1 MRQPLLLALLSLVVP
16 LSVPAAE
23 PPDFQRDV
31 RPVFKAHCAKCHSEK
46 VKKSELNLLT
56 LAGVQKGGES
66 GELLV
71 PGKPGESL
79 LFEMIHDGSMPPEG
93 EKPLSKAQVELIRDW
108 IQRGVSLESTST
120 EEPLTWDTVTPLLL
134 RRCWMCHGPEYQ
146 FGGVDLRSLAKM
158 LKGGDAGPAA
168 ISGKPDVSLVV
179 MRVQQKK
186 CPPKADIGEAGIEPM
201 TPEELGLFKKWIRNG
216 TAEGEVEPEDVGLD
230 DPLVTDADR
239 NFWSFQSPK
248 RFPVPTTRNDERAA
262 GAIDAFL
269 LRKLRDADL
278 GFSPEADRRV
288 LARRLAYSLTGLP
301 PEPVLVEQ
309 FAADTDLLAWDRLV
323 EKLLASPRY
332 GEKWGRFWL
341 DLAGYA
347 DSEGKRS
354 ADMIRPWAWRYRDYV
369 IRSFNDDKPY
379 DDFLCEQIAGDE
391 LVDWADQDAV
401 NEDVLEKLVATG
413 FLRMAPDGTS
423 ADPVNR
429 FPDRL
434 EVMTDEL
441 DVLGRS
447 VLGLTLNCARCHSHK
462 YDPIPQRD
470 YYRLIAV
477 FKGAY
482 DEYDWLTPQ
491 PFGNQWNKAKRR
503 HMTVSTDEERKRV
516 EALAA
521 PIREKIKD
529 LEAQLK
535 AKGVSKA
542 DKANLQKALAK
553 QKSQLPK
560 PGQIR
565 ALWDRGRPSP
575 TFVYRRGDETQPAQL
590 VAPGVP
596 SVLSSKSNPY
606 EPAPPDHSS
615 PKTGRRLALANWITH
630 PQHPLT
636 ARVFVNRIWQ
646 QHFGTGIVESVDNF
660 GRLGTPPSHPDL
672 LDWLAVEFVEHG
684 WSLKHL
690 HRLILSSAAWRQQSL
705 VTEEHLKLDPENRLL
720 SRMPMRR
727 LTAEEVRDS
736 VLAAAGRLNE
746 QPFGTPD
753 QVDIRGDGLVTSKA
767 VGGYWRRSIFVRHRR
782 KEMPTI
788 LETFDLPQMN
798 PNCTERKNSTVV
810 SQPLHLFN
818 NRMIYDRA
826 GELAKRVLTLA
837 GTSQRKQVE
846 VAFSL
851 TLNRPPTEF
860 EFRSGLDA
868 LAEFS
873 GYREIGTEPDSKSA
887 ANLSPEDSAL
897 ADLCH
902 ALLNSAAF
910 LYID

>member
-1 MRQPLLLALLSLVVP
+1 MRLAFLVPLLPLFVP
-16 LSVPAAE
+16 LAVFAEE

-31 RPVFKAHCAKCHSEK
+31 LPVFQAHCAKCHSQN
-46 VKKSELNLLT
+46 VRKSELDLLT
-56 LAGVQKGGES
+56 LVGVKKGGES

-71 PGKPGESL
+71 PGKPDESL
-79 LFEMIHDGSMPPEG
+79 LYEMIHDGSMPPRG
-93 EKPLSKAQVELIRDW
+93 EKPLSKKQVELIRDW
-108 IQRGVSLESTST
+108 IQRGVSFEPASKEES
-120 EEPLTWDTVTPLLL
+120 LTWETMTPLLL

-158 LKGGDAGPAA
+158 LKGGKAGPAVVP
-168 ISGKPDVSLVV
+168 GKPESSLVV
-179 MRVQQKK
+179 ARVRSKQ
-186 CPPKADIGEAGIEPM
+186 CPPKGDIGEAGIEPM
-201 TPEELGLFKKWIRNG
+201 TSEELSAFEKWIQNG
-216 TAEGEVEPEDVGLD
+216 TPEGNATPETVGFD

-239 NFWSFQSPK
+239 HFWSFQPPQRS
-248 RFPVPTTRNDERAA
+248 PVPPTVNDERAA

-269 LRKLRDADL
+269 LRKLRASEL
-278 GFSPEADRRV
+278 SFSPEADRRV
-288 LARRLAYSLTGLP
+288 LVRRLAYSLTGLP
-301 PEPVLVEQ
+301 PEPDLVEQ
-309 FAADTDLLAWDRLV
+309 FAEDSNPLAWDRLV
-323 EKLLASPRY
+323 DKLLASPRY

-369 IRSFNDDKPY
+369 IRSFNEDKSY
-379 DDFLCEQIAGDE
+379 AEFLREQIAGDE
-391 LVDWADQDAV
+391 LVDWADEDVV
-401 NEDVLEKLVATG
+401 NEDVLEKLIATG

-429 FPDRL
+429 FSDRL
-434 EVMTDEL
+434 EVMSDEL

-503 HMTVSTDEERKRV
+503 HMTVSTAEERERAEV
-516 EALAA
+516 LAA
-521 PIREKIKD
+521 PIRQKIRD

-535 AKGVSKA
+535 AKGISKA
-542 DKANLQKALAK
+542 DKTKLQKALAK
-553 QKSQLPK
+553 EKSQLPK
-560 PGQIR
+560 PSQIR

-575 TFVYRRGDETQPAQL
+575 TFVYRRGDETQPARL
-590 VAPGVP
+590 VSPGIP
-596 SVLSSKSNPY
+596 SVLNSASNPY
-606 EPAPPDHSS
+606 EPVSLTHSS

-636 ARVFVNRIWQ
+636 ARVLVNRIWK

-660 GRLGTPPSHPDL
+660 GKLGTPPSHPEL

-684 WSLKHL
+684 WSVKHL
-690 HRLILSSAAWRQQSL
+690 HRLILTSAAWRQQSF
-705 VTEEHLKLDPENRLL
+705 VTEEHLKRDPENRLL

-736 VLAAAGRLNE
+736 VFAAAGRLNE
-746 QPFGTPD
+746 QPFGMPD
-753 QVDIRGDGLVTSKA
+753 QVEIRGDGLVTSKP

-798 PNCTERKNSTVV
+798 PNCTERKDSTVV

-826 GELAKRVLTLA
+826 GELANRVLTLA
-837 GTSQRKQVE
+837 GTSRQKQVE

-851 TLNRPPTEF
+851 TLNRPPTES
-860 EFRSGLDA
+860 EVKAGLDA

-873 GYREIGTEPDSKSA
+873 RHLENGTGPDSKSVA
-887 ANLSPEDSAL
+887 KLKPWDSAL